1 MNNMGIKMNGMKQP
15 KKWTMAS
22 DHKYDKS
29 HGIKEGSPKDIKL
42 DASRG
47 IKDTGLASALA
58 KLGGK

>member
-1 MNNMGIKMNGMKQP
+1 MYGAKTQGMKQP
-15 KKWTMAS
+15 QKWTMAS
-22 DHKYDKS
+22 DHKWDKG

-47 IKDTGLASALA
+47 IKDTGLVSALK